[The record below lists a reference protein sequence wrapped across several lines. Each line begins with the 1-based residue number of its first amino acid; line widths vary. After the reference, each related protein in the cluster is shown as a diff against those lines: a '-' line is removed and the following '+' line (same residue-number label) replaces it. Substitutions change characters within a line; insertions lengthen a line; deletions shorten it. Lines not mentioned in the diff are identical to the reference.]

1 MRPRFYRP
9 RHRLRSEL
17 LALVV
22 VGLVSLLLA
31 LAVPMEAIDF
41 VPAADPKPLS
51 ASCAFI
57 TLTEAEEARVLSS
70 ARAAWRVN
78 ARDVKDLRIEMFAD
92 SPPERAA
99 SEVLSFE
106 ARRPF
111 KAKDRSSVH
120 APSLVPATL
129 AAPVP
134 QVLSDDGEEMAQPA
148 FSREDLL
155 RLN

>member
-1 MRPRFYRP
+1 MRPRFYRSG
-9 RHRLRSEL
+9 RRLRSEL
-17 LALVV
+17 LSLVI
-22 VGLVSLLLA
+22 VGLASLLLA

-41 VPAADPKPLS
+41 VPAADPQPLS

-57 TLTEAEEARVLSS
+57 TLTEAEEASVLSS

-92 SPPERAA
+92 SPPERAS
-99 SEVLSFE
+99 SEVISFG
-106 ARRPF
+106 ARHPF
-111 KAKDRSSVH
+111 RAEGESSVH
-120 APSLVPATL
+120 DPSLVPATL

-134 QVLSDDGEEMAQPA
+134 QALPIDGEEVVVPA